1 LSNSK
6 FRLSMGLCLI
16 VLFFLPSVFPVYAQE
31 KNIQSDRSLLTR
43 HLEEARSADP
53 GFLAARAAKD
63 AADRA
68 LDGSRALL
76 GPKVALSVNITRTE
90 RTEEATNFLG
100 QRSEIDRRFGSRLN
114 QLQARQPIFRKR
126 ELVGIEQAES
136 QAEASRRSLASADQD
151 LAMRLLL
158 AWTDVLVARSNKITF
173 QGAAQAAQE
182 SFAETDR
189 RYKAGDTTIQEVD
202 RDRARLSQAQAL
214 IEDAIA
220 QEAIADQVLKTI
232 AGPAA
237 TVPAFYSL
245 LAFTPIR
252 TPAYSRD
259 ELLRTIETKNQDIAA
274 ARYQEYAALL
284 EREKARSDRY
294 PTLDAIASAS
304 QGRNDTLPTIKN
316 EQRIGL
322 QLSVPIYTHGAIR
335 AAVDQADANFRRAQA
350 QTQATINKI
359 NSDTLAAY
367 GNLAVIQSRISA
379 TDQLYQATLL
389 SLRAQ
394 QAGFR
399 AGISSRAEI
408 AKTIAELFSVAR
420 QRIGIRRDQIAAWAK
435 VQAAIGGFDTEL
447 LESLHNILSRP
458 ISLGEELNG
467 IRIDRR

>member
-1 LSNSK
+1 
-6 FRLSMGLCLI
+6 
-16 VLFFLPSVFPVYAQE
+16 
-31 KNIQSDRSLLTR
+31 
-43 HLEEARSADP
+43 
-53 GFLAARAAKD
+53 
-63 AADRA
+63 
-68 LDGSRALL
+68 
-76 GPKVALSVNITRTE
+76 
-90 RTEEATNFLG
+90 
-100 QRSEIDRRFGSRLN
+100 
-114 QLQARQPIFRKR
+114 
-126 ELVGIEQAES
+126 
-136 QAEASRRSLASADQD
+136 
-151 LAMRLLL
+151 
-158 AWTDVLVARSNKITF
+158 
-173 QGAAQAAQE
+173 
-182 SFAETDR
+182 
-189 RYKAGDTTIQEVD
+189 
-202 RDRARLSQAQAL
+202 
-214 IEDAIA
+214 
-220 QEAIADQVLKTI
+220 
-232 AGPAA
+232 
-237 TVPAFYSL
+237 
-245 LAFTPIR
+245 
-252 TPAYSRD
+252 
-259 ELLRTIETKNQDIAA
+259 LRTIETKNQDIAA

-322 QLSVPIYTHGAIR
+322 QLSVPIYTHGAIS

-399 AGISSRAEI
+399 AGISSRAEV

-420 QRIGIRRDQIAAWAK
+420 QRTGIRRDQIAAWAK

-447 LESLHNILSRP
+447 LESLHNTLSRP